1 MKTLFLTVVL
11 LGLVAALQFGLLQ
24 LEGTWYVKAMVTT
37 KNLTERKVPWE
48 AFPVTLTA
56 LEGGKFEVTN
66 TIMYNGQ
73 CRKKKVLMQKT
84 EEPGKYTDCESGLIL
99 YIEELPEMNHTIF
112 YCECQHHRKTFYV
125 AKLMGEGP
133 KDSVSSH
140 LAPPPQGGAPRKTH
154 RPWKNLRN
162 SYCARDSHRMASLC
176 LSRKV
181 RGGLCP
187 HPSKV
192 SPLCHSCLPM
202 SSGSLCVLCVSLCSP
217 MSPSPLTGTSGS
229 CFGSWSQGLSCGYDG
244 VWTLAQGVFSHLGF
258 SWFLQ
263 KSAFPRMTRVS
274 DPLEGHGK
282 APESWVLSL
291 RVHLLWP

>member
-11 LGLVAALQFGLLQ
+11 LGLVAALQAQGPLFANSEKLN

-84 EEPGKYTDCESGLIL
+84 EEPGKYTDLKGKKIL

-125 AKLMGEGP
+125 AKLMGRSPEENPQALEEFKKFVLRKGLPQDGIFVP
-133 KDSVSSH
+133 KQKMDKHSFQSPQLSLVFSSFQEQGSIMEPLRNWKVKGSRGYPVLSGCLH
-140 LAPPPQGGAPRKTH
+140 VNERPPQAG
-154 RPWKNLRN
+154 
-162 SYCARDSHRMASLC
+162 CQ
-176 LSRKV
+176 
-181 RGGLCP
+181 
-187 HPSKV
+187 
-192 SPLCHSCLPM
+192 
-202 SSGSLCVLCVSLCSP
+202 SGSRE
-217 MSPSPLTGTSGS
+217 TGPD
-229 CFGSWSQGLSCGYDG
+229 SWSL
-244 VWTLAQGVFSHLGF
+244 V
-258 SWFLQ
+258 
-263 KSAFPRMTRVS
+263 
-274 DPLEGHGK
+274 
-282 APESWVLSL
+282 
-291 RVHLLWP
+291 